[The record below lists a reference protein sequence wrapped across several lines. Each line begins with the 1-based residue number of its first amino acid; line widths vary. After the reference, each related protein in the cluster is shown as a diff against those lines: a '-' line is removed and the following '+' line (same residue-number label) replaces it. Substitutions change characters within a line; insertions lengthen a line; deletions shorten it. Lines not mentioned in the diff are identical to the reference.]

1 MAVFIAAAIVGKN
14 LALQFGSGTNSD
26 LWAFMAGMAVLA
38 GLVLSSFGYNK
49 KVEKTQKYK
58 PVIVEILSWPKP
70 ARRSHYASDQ
80 NPDEAKRLA
89 RTILSD
95 ILLYNQAKVKE
106 GIEKDSL
113 FDVLTEELA
122 EGKKYYES
130 MVDEEIRSSTNFFN
144 EAVVDV
150 LLKQGGKIKS
160 EIW

>member
-1 MAVFIAAAIVGKN
+1 MRLI
-14 LALQFGSGTNSD
+14 
-26 LWAFMAGMAVLA
+26 
-38 GLVLSSFGYNK
+38 
-49 KVEKTQKYK
+49 KT
-58 PVIVEILSWPKP
+58 
-70 ARRSHYASDQ
+70 
-80 NPDEAKRLA
+80 PDEAKRLA

-113 FDVLTEELA
+113 FQVLTEELA

-130 MVDEEIRSSTNFFN
+130 MVDDEVRQSTNFFN

>member
-1 MAVFIAAAIVGKN
+1 MRLIKN
-14 LALQFGSGTNSD
+14 T
-26 LWAFMAGMAVLA
+26 
-38 GLVLSSFGYNK
+38 
-49 KVEKTQKYK
+49 
-58 PVIVEILSWPKP
+58 
-70 ARRSHYASDQ
+70 
-80 NPDEAKRLA
+80 DEAKRLA

-122 EGKKYYES
+122 EGKKYYET
-130 MVDEEIRSSTNFFN
+130 MVDEEIRQSTNFFS

>member
-1 MAVFIAAAIVGKN
+1 MR
-14 LALQFGSGTNSD
+14 
-26 LWAFMAGMAVLA
+26 
-38 GLVLSSFGYNK
+38 
-49 KVEKTQKYK
+49 
-58 PVIVEILSWPKP
+58 VIK
-70 ARRSHYASDQ
+70 
-80 NPDEAKRLA
+80 NPDEARRLA

-95 ILLYNQAKVKE
+95 ILLYNQIKVKE

-130 MVDEEIRSSTNFFN
+130 MVDVEIRQATNFFN

-150 LLKQGGKIKS
+150 LIKQGGKIKS

>member
-1 MAVFIAAAIVGKN
+1 MRLIK
-14 LALQFGSGTNSD
+14 
-26 LWAFMAGMAVLA
+26 
-38 GLVLSSFGYNK
+38 
-49 KVEKTQKYK
+49 
-58 PVIVEILSWPKP
+58 
-70 ARRSHYASDQ
+70 

-122 EGKKYYES
+122 EGRKYYET
-130 MVDEEIRSSTNFFN
+130 MVDEDIRQSTNFFN

-150 LLKQGGKIKS
+150 LIKQGGKIKS

>member
-1 MAVFIAAAIVGKN
+1 MRQI
-14 LALQFGSGTNSD
+14 
-26 LWAFMAGMAVLA
+26 
-38 GLVLSSFGYNK
+38 
-49 KVEKTQKYK
+49 KT
-58 PVIVEILSWPKP
+58 
-70 ARRSHYASDQ
+70 
-80 NPDEAKRLA
+80 PDEAKRLA

-130 MVDEEIRSSTNFFN
+130 LVDEEIKQSTNFFN

>member
-1 MAVFIAAAIVGKN
+1 MRLIKN
-14 LALQFGSGTNSD
+14 Q
-26 LWAFMAGMAVLA
+26 
-38 GLVLSSFGYNK
+38 
-49 KVEKTQKYK
+49 
-58 PVIVEILSWPKP
+58 
-70 ARRSHYASDQ
+70 
-80 NPDEAKRLA
+80 DEAKRLA

-95 ILLYNQAKVKE
+95 ILLYNQSKVKE

-130 MVDEEIRSSTNFFN
+130 MVEEDIRESTNYFN

-150 LLKQGGKIKS
+150 LIRQAGKIKS

>member
-1 MAVFIAAAIVGKN
+1 MRLI
-14 LALQFGSGTNSD
+14 
-26 LWAFMAGMAVLA
+26 
-38 GLVLSSFGYNK
+38 
-49 KVEKTQKYK
+49 KT
-58 PVIVEILSWPKP
+58 
-70 ARRSHYASDQ
+70 
-80 NPDEAKRLA
+80 PDEAKRLA

-113 FDVLTEELA
+113 FEVLTDELA
-122 EGKKYYES
+122 EGKKYYEG
-130 MVDEEIRSSTNFFN
+130 MVDEEVRQSTNFFN

>member
-1 MAVFIAAAIVGKN
+1 MRLI
-14 LALQFGSGTNSD
+14 
-26 LWAFMAGMAVLA
+26 
-38 GLVLSSFGYNK
+38 
-49 KVEKTQKYK
+49 
-58 PVIVEILSWPKP
+58 
-70 ARRSHYASDQ
+70 R

-106 GIEKDSL
+106 GIERDSL
-113 FDVLTEELA
+113 FQVLTEELA

-130 MVDEEIRSSTNFFN
+130 MVDEEVRETTNFFN

-150 LLKQGGKIKS
+150 LLKQGGRIKS

>member
-1 MAVFIAAAIVGKN
+1 MR
-14 LALQFGSGTNSD
+14 
-26 LWAFMAGMAVLA
+26 
-38 GLVLSSFGYNK
+38 
-49 KVEKTQKYK
+49 
-58 PVIVEILSWPKP
+58 VIK
-70 ARRSHYASDQ
+70 

-130 MVDEEIRSSTNFFN
+130 MVDEEVRQTTNFFN

>member
-1 MAVFIAAAIVGKN
+1 MRLI
-14 LALQFGSGTNSD
+14 
-26 LWAFMAGMAVLA
+26 
-38 GLVLSSFGYNK
+38 
-49 KVEKTQKYK
+49 KT
-58 PVIVEILSWPKP
+58 
-70 ARRSHYASDQ
+70 
-80 NPDEAKRLA
+80 PDEAKRLA

-130 MVDEEIRSSTNFFN
+130 MVDEEVRQANNFFN